1 MPWLA
6 CYNPEIN
13 WKTEEVKMIRCLD
26 ECGKQWRLKQGNQGS
41 KNKKKVEVKKLV
53 LEQFYKWINIFEKK
67 VSERML
73 TRKM

>member
-41 KNKKKVEVKKLV
+41 KNKNKSRSKEG
-53 LEQFYKWINIFEKK
+53 EEREKK
-67 VSERML
+67 KRSIER
-73 TRKM
+73 RKSRKRE